1 MMGPGVRNSPDDE
14 TSRHLGNGLNG
25 HTVGTLW
32 KTRSVPN
39 NPFLVVLAF
48 SFFNVTESVVTQYYR
63 SQMIKGP
70 PNLINGT
77 PGGDQFTLMISN
89 RNVAPIVMPVLMQIL
104 QPDQGHLN
112 DERSS

>member
-1 MMGPGVRNSPDDE
+1 MSDSQDDE

-25 HTVGTLW
+25 HTAGTLW
-32 KTRSVPN
+32 KTRSVSN
-39 NPFLVVLAF
+39 NPFLAVLAF

-77 PGGDQFTLMISN
+77 TGGDHFRLMVSS
-89 RNVAPIVMPVLMQIL
+89 RNTTPVVILMPIRTL
-104 QPDQGHLN
+104 QPDQSHLN

>member
-1 MMGPGVRNSPDDE
+1 MEPGVSGSPDDE

-25 HTVGTLW
+25 HTVCTLW

-39 NPFLVVLAF
+39 NRLLVVLAF

-70 PNLINGT
+70 PNLINVT
-77 PGGDQFTLMISN
+77 PEGDHFRLMVSN
-89 RNVAPIVMPVLMQIL
+89 RNMTQVVILMPTRNL
-104 QPDQGHLN
+104 QPDQSHLN
-112 DERSS
+112 DESSL

>member
-1 MMGPGVRNSPDDE
+1 MGPEVRDSQDDE
-14 TSRHLGNGLNG
+14 SSRHLGNRLNG

-70 PNLINGT
+70 ANLINVA
-77 PGGDQFTLMISN
+77 PGGDHFRLMVSN
-89 RNVAPIVMPVLMQIL
+89 RNMTPIVMPVLMQIL
-104 QPDQGHLN
+104 QPDQSHLN
-112 DERSS
+112 DESSL

>member
-1 MMGPGVRNSPDDE
+1 MEPGVSDSQDDE

-25 HTVGTLW
+25 HTAGTLW

-63 SQMIKGP
+63 SQMIKGT

-77 PGGDQFTLMISN
+77 TGGEQFTLMISN
-89 RNVAPIVMPVLMQIL
+89 HNVAPIVMPVLMQIL
-104 QPDQGHLN
+104 QLDQGHLN

>member
-1 MMGPGVRNSPDDE
+1 MEPGVSDSPDDE

-39 NPFLVVLAF
+39 NRLLAVLAF

-77 PGGDQFTLMISN
+77 TGGDQFTLMISN

>member
-1 MMGPGVRNSPDDE
+1 MEPGVSDSQDDE

-25 HTVGTLW
+25 HTVCTLW

-39 NPFLVVLAF
+39 NRLLVVLAF
-48 SFFNVTESVVTQYYR
+48 SFFNVTESIVTQYYR

-77 PGGDQFTLMISN
+77 TGGDQFTLMISN
-89 RNVAPIVMPVLMQIL
+89 RNAAPIVMPVLMQIL

>member
-1 MMGPGVRNSPDDE
+1 MRNSPDDE
-14 TSRHLGNGLNG
+14 TSRHLGNVLNG
-25 HTVGTLW
+25 HTAGTLW

-70 PNLINGT
+70 PNLINVS
-77 PGGDQFTLMISN
+77 PEGDHFRLMVSN
-89 RNVAPIVMPVLMQIL
+89 RNMTPIVILMPTRNL
-104 QPDQGHLN
+104 QPDQSHLN